1 MRTVVLYPNSSK
13 QSLYLSPV
21 SVDLLIGLLL
31 NPEAGSDMFLRNVV
45 LSRNYRVLQPGRQYS
60 R

>member
-1 MRTVVLYPNSSK
+1 MAFYPNSK
-13 QSLYLSPV
+13 EQSLSSPSD

-31 NPEAGSDMFLRNVV
+31 NPEDGSEMFLRKVV
-45 LSRNYRVLQPGRQYS
+45 LSRNYRVLQPRRQHS